1 VRLLHGCSASTS
13 RSMERDVSAAA
24 FYCNYW
30 LPGYAAPLPPFGRV
44 AARQRYNARW
54 FARCDDRL
62 PDWRP
67 LLQRRLP
74 DNPEAKS
81 ELITNP
87 GQVDFPESLLE
98 NFTGQLAITG
108 QSTHPG
114 RLRVNSRVPVELFV
128 GYPDLTLFS
137 RLLPVGR

>member
-1 VRLLHGCSASTS
+1 
-13 RSMERDVSAAA
+13 MERDVSAAA

-54 FARCDDRL
+54 FARCGDRL
-62 PDWRP
+62 PDRRP

-81 ELITNP
+81 DLIANP
-87 GQVDFPESLLE
+87 GHVDFPKSLFGKLHWSIGDNRPMHVSSRSLPSLWSPGGLSPIRTE
-98 NFTGQLAITG
+98 PQFWGITSGLAVT
-108 QSTHPG
+108 
-114 RLRVNSRVPVELFV
+114 RE
-128 GYPDLTLFS
+128 
-137 RLLPVGR
+137 